1 MSASQRAPVS
11 RKRARQRSIRYRIT
25 LLLILPLASLLVLWA
40 FAASLSLGEALK
52 KIEFARMVDEV
63 ALPVGSV
70 GVALQQERAAAAVV
84 LGSNGRRG
92 AQQLKTA
99 EAVTDA
105 ALKAFREK
113 ALPSAWDMLEG
124 ETSRSLRELDQRY
137 DGIAGLRTEVK
148 AAGILPAEAI
158 GRYDELFDD
167 TTKALGGIA
176 AAGDAGVY
184 QTTIAMIDLNR
195 AGDQLLREDALLS
208 LLEIRKRPMTADE
221 HRRFTRAATLRE
233 EAADAALTS
242 PSIEVREVFED
253 VVRTPEYSRYQ
264 ELEHGI
270 VSSDRAATSRTLQ
283 EWRATIP
290 KVTDPWQQ
298 AQLDAINILT
308 DQTEAAGHSTLRQ
321 LLVVGGAGLLVV
333 VASLLLSVR
342 FARGLSGELRGLQ
355 GAAQE
360 LANERLPEVIA
371 RLRREDEVN
380 VPAETPLFATG
391 KVLEVARVA
400 DAFTKVQR
408 TAIEA
413 AVGEAQVRRGI
424 SRVFVN
430 LAWRSQS
437 LLQRQLRMLDA
448 MERKASSPQ
457 ELEELFHLDHL
468 TTRMRRHAEG
478 LVILSGS
485 RTMRSWNR
493 PVPVEDLLRAALE
506 EVEDYTRVEVAA
518 AVPVAVP
525 GSVAADIIHLL
536 AELIE
541 NATTFSP
548 PHTEVQVQAVPAGN
562 GLTVEVVDR
571 GVGMDAEDLALVN
584 QRLADAPEFD
594 LAESKR
600 LGLFVVARL
609 AARHGIKVTLLPSV
623 YGGTTAVV
631 LIPASLVV
639 SGEEP
644 AARESGT
651 RSPERGPA
659 PAPADPMPRPASRA
673 GDPVPKPSPGTP
685 ATRPGDED
693 GGVLPRRTRREHLAP
708 QLRSTPMPAPG
719 DDPFEAAREGSDEN
733 RPEANRRLL
742 SSLQEGWTAA
752 RAADGDGPPAFGGGP
767 TQGET

>member
-1 MSASQRAPVS
+1 MPASQRAPMS
-11 RKRARQRSIRYRIT
+11 HKRARQHSIRYRTT

-84 LGSNGRRG
+84 LGSHGRRG
-92 AQQLKTA
+92 ARQLQTA
-99 EAVTDA
+99 EAATDA
-105 ALKAFREK
+105 ALKAFRDN
-113 ALPSAWDMLEG
+113 ALPAAQDMLEG
-124 ETSRSLRELDQRY
+124 ETGRSLRELDQRY
-137 DGIAGLRTEVK
+137 GGIAGLRDEVR
-148 AAGILPAEAI
+148 AAGIPPVEAI
-158 GRYDELFDD
+158 VRYGALFDD
-167 TTKALGGIA
+167 TTEALGGIA
-176 AAGDAGVY
+176 AAGDVGVY

-195 AGDQLLREDALLS
+195 AGDHLLREDALLS
-208 LLEIRKRPMTADE
+208 LLETRKGPMTADE
-221 HRRFTRAATLRE
+221 HRQFTRAATLRG
-233 EAADAALTS
+233 EAADAALSS
-242 PSIEVREVFED
+242 PSTGVRGVFEG
-253 VVRTPEYSRYQ
+253 VVRTSEYSRYQ
-264 ELEHGI
+264 ELEQGI
-270 VSSDRAATSRTLQ
+270 AGSDRAVTSRVLQ

-298 AQLDAINILT
+298 AQLEAITVLT
-308 DQTEAAGHSTLRQ
+308 DQTEAAGRSTLRQ

-342 FARGLSGELRGLQ
+342 FARSLSGELRGLQ

-371 RLRREDEVN
+371 RLRREDEVDL
-380 VPAETPLFATG
+380 PAEAPLFTTG
-391 KVLEVARVA
+391 RILEVARVA

-413 AVGEAQVRRGI
+413 AVGEARVRRGI

-506 EVEDYTRVEVAA
+506 EVEDYTRVEVSA

-525 GSVAADIIHLL
+525 GNVAADIIHLL

-548 PHTEVQVQAVPAGN
+548 PHTEVHVQAVPAGN

-571 GVGMDAEDLALVN
+571 GVGMDAEDLAVVN
-584 QRLADAPEFD
+584 RRLAEAPEFD
-594 LAESKR
+594 LAESER

-631 LIPASLVV
+631 LLPASLVI
-639 SGEEP
+639 SED
-644 AARESGT
+644 
-651 RSPERGPA
+651 ERPPSA
-659 PAPADPMPRPASRA
+659 PATDGRQEPVARKPGIRPPEESASSAPEAPPR
-673 GDPVPKPSPGTP
+673 TP
-685 ATRPGDED
+685 TAQRREETGP
-693 GGVLPRRTRREHLAP
+693 LPRRTRREHLAP
-708 QLRSTPMPAPG
+708 QLRSSPPSAPG
-719 DDPFEAAREGSDEN
+719 DDPFETAHEDFDEH

-742 SSLQEGWTAA
+742 SSLQEGWTAG